1 MSDLKI
7 ISLDKKS
14 YIELDCKEMDN
25 DEMLPSMCISVS
37 IQNEGFYGYISN
49 IYIEW
54 DIVKN
59 FIIQTKDSTYKAN
72 YSTCLVSMSPDEM
85 ELYFEK
91 VNSEIGTLK
100 YKISKPITIGRQ
112 RHTLT
117 LCGGGFEFNLQSL
130 DSIRRFFLQY
140 EQKFA

>member
-1 MSDLKI
+1 MKI

-14 YIELDCKEMDN
+14 YIELDCVEIDN
-25 DEMLPSMCISVS
+25 NEMLPSMCISVS
-37 IQNEGFYGYISN
+37 IQNEGFYGYISD

-54 DIVKN
+54 DNVKN
-59 FIIQTKDSTYKAN
+59 FIRQTKDSTYKTN
-72 YSTCLVSMSPDEM
+72 YTACLVSMSPDEM

-91 VNSEIGTLK
+91 VNSETGTLK
-100 YKISKPITIGRQ
+100 YKISKPIFIGRE

-117 LCGGGFEFNLQSL
+117 LSGGGFEFNLYSL

-140 EQKFA
+140 EHKFA